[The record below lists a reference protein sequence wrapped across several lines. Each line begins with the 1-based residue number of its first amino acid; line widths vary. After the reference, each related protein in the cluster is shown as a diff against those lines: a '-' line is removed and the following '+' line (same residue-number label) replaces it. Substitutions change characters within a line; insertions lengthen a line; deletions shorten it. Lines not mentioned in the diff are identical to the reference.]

1 MYLKPELS
9 LIQSLKTPNANSLE
23 VTDFVLHVMYNHLL
37 LKHERQLKL
46 RIFHQKAVQLVVLFD
61 DILYIIHYT
70 LMNVYL

>member
-23 VTDFVLHVMYNHLL
+23 VTDFVLQVMYNHFL

-46 RIFHQKAVQLVVLFD
+46 CIFH
-61 DILYIIHYT
+61 
-70 LMNVYL
+70 